1 MSDKIKPHHLQRKAV
16 LYVRQSSTHQVIH
29 NRESRSLQYAM
40 RERLAVLGWSD
51 IAIIDDDLGISAA
64 GTATRAGFERM
75 VAEVCLGKVGAV
87 AAREVSR
94 FARNS
99 REWQQLI
106 EMCRVVDTLLVDQ
119 ETIYAPRQGNDRLLL
134 GLKGSLNEYE
144 LDLLRQRSL
153 AARHQ
158 KARRGELI
166 VAAPVGFLKTD
177 EQKLEKDP
185 DRRVQQAIALIF
197 TKFSELGTVR
207 QTLLWFLEHG
217 LDLPARRPNGDTVW
231 KRPCYATVYRIL
243 TNPAYGGTYAYGK
256 TGASTVYERS
266 TARQGVRRKPR
277 EEWLALRPGTH
288 EGYVAWER
296 SEAIRQMIIDN
307 NYGGEHRGGAKQGD
321 ALLAGILRC
330 RRCGRKLTVRY
341 TGARHDAL
349 RYSCSRGWMDNGEP
363 RCIAFGG
370 LKVDDAI
377 AAEILRVVQ
386 PGAVEAAMQV
396 QQQELQHR
404 DEVRGALMRDLEAAR
419 FGADRAFRQYDA
431 TDPQNRLVAA
441 ELELRWNRALE
452 RVSNLQER
460 IDAHDREVPAPTSA
474 TPDDFVSLASD
485 LKTVW
490 GAPSTDAR
498 LKKRIVRTLIHE
510 VIADIEP
517 QASEIV
523 LVLHWVGGVHTELR
537 LPRRRR
543 GQCKST
549 AVEII
554 EAVRVLVRIAGD
566 DLIAGLLNR
575 NSLKTGYGNRWT
587 RERVTS
593 LRSHHKIPVY
603 SQQVRESEGWMTLT
617 QAASTLAVSAK
628 TLRVAAERGEVEA
641 QHPLADGP
649 WIFKRTAL
657 ETDAACRLAQPTR
670 NTPAGHESRQQN
682 LDLSMT

>member
-16 LYVRQSSTHQVIH
+16 LYVRQSSAHQVIH
-29 NRESRSLQYAM
+29 NGESRSLQYAM
-40 RERLAVLGWSD
+40 RERLTVLGWSD
-51 IAIIDDDLGISAA
+51 IEIIDDDLGISAA

-99 REWQQLI
+99 RDWQQLI

-144 LDLLRQRSL
+144 LDLFRQRSL

-158 KARRGELI
+158 KAQRGELI

-207 QTLLWFLEHG
+207 QTLLWFIEHG

-231 KRPCYATVYRIL
+231 KQPCYATVYHIL

-256 TGASTVYERS
+256 TGASTVYES
-266 TARQGVRRKPR
+266 SSARQGVRRKSR
-277 EEWLALRPGTH
+277 DEWLALRSGTH

-296 SEAIRQMIIDN
+296 AEAIRQMIIDN
-307 NYGGEHRGGAKQGD
+307 NYGGEHRGAAKHGD
-321 ALLAGILRC
+321 ALLAGIPRC

-341 TGARHDAL
+341 TGRRNYIL

-377 AAEILRVVQ
+377 ATEILRVVQ
-386 PGAVEAAMQV
+386 PGAVEAAMQA

-404 DEVRGALMRDLEAAR
+404 DEVCAALMRDLEAAR
-419 FGADRAFRQYDA
+419 FAADRAFLQYDA
-431 TDPQNRLVAA
+431 VDPQNRLVAA

-474 TPDDFVSLASD
+474 YAGRF
-485 LKTVW
+485 
-490 GAPSTDAR
+490 R
-498 LKKRIVRTLIHE
+498 
-510 VIADIEP
+510 VI
-517 QASEIV
+517 
-523 LVLHWVGGVHTELR
+523 
-537 LPRRRR
+537 
-543 GQCKST
+543 
-549 AVEII
+549 
-554 EAVRVLVRIAGD
+554 
-566 DLIAGLLNR
+566 
-575 NSLKTGYGNRWT
+575 
-587 RERVTS
+587 
-593 LRSHHKIPVY
+593 
-603 SQQVRESEGWMTLT
+603 
-617 QAASTLAVSAK
+617 
-628 TLRVAAERGEVEA
+628 
-641 QHPLADGP
+641 
-649 WIFKRTAL
+649 
-657 ETDAACRLAQPTR
+657 
-670 NTPAGHESRQQN
+670 RQ
-682 LDLSMT
+682 

>member
-1 MSDKIKPHHLQRKAV
+1 MAQ
-16 LYVRQSSTHQVIH
+16 
-29 NRESRSLQYAM
+29 
-40 RERLAVLGWSD
+40 
-51 IAIIDDDLGISAA
+51 
-64 GTATRAGFERM
+64 
-75 VAEVCLGKVGAV
+75 
-87 AAREVSR
+87 
-94 FARNS
+94 NS
-99 REWQQLI
+99 I
-106 EMCRVVDTLLVDQ
+106 GVD
-119 ETIYAPRQGNDRLLL
+119 
-134 GLKGSLNEYE
+134 
-144 LDLLRQRSL
+144 
-153 AARHQ
+153 
-158 KARRGELI
+158 
-166 VAAPVGFLKTD
+166 
-177 EQKLEKDP
+177 
-185 DRRVQQAIALIF
+185 
-197 TKFSELGTVR
+197 
-207 QTLLWFLEHG
+207 
-217 LDLPARRPNGDTVW
+217 
-231 KRPCYATVYRIL
+231 
-243 TNPAYGGTYAYGK
+243 
-256 TGASTVYERS
+256 
-266 TARQGVRRKPR
+266 
-277 EEWLALRPGTH
+277 
-288 EGYVAWER
+288 
-296 SEAIRQMIIDN
+296 IDN
-307 NYGGEHRGGAKQGD
+307 NYSGEHRGAAKHGD

-341 TGARHDAL
+341 TGAQHDAL

-386 PGAVEAAMQV
+386 PGAVEAAMQA

-404 DEVRGALMRDLEAAR
+404 DEVRAALMRDLEAGR
-419 FGADRAFRQYDA
+419 FAADRAFRQYDA
-431 TDPQNRLVAA
+431 IDPQNRLVAA

-460 IDAHDREVPAPTSA
+460 IDAHDREVPTPTSA
-474 TPDDFVSLASD
+474 PPDDFVSLASD
-485 LKTVW
+485 LKAIW
-490 GAPSTDAR
+490 ADPSSDAR
-498 LKKRIVRTLIHE
+498 LKKRIARTLIHE

-517 QASEIV
+517 RASEIV
-523 LVLHWVGGVHTELR
+523 LVLHWVGGIHTELR

-603 SQQVRESEGWMTLT
+603 SQQGRESEGWMTLT
-617 QAASTLAVSAK
+617 QAAATLAVSAK
-628 TLRVAAERGEVEA
+628 TLRLAAERGEVEA

-657 ETDAACRLAQPTR
+657 ETDAALRLAQRTR

-682 LDLSMT
+682 LNLSMT